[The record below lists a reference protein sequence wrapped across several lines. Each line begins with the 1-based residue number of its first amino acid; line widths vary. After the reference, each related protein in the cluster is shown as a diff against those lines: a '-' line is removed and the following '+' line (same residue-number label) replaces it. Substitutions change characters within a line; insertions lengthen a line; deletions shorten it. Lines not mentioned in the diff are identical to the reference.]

1 MRTLVQ
7 LDLKIPKD
15 ECLALL
21 DDYADF
27 IKEHTGIECEFYV
40 ERKDFSQ
47 VPTSPD
53 SDGDLKPTRAY
64 LKALEK
70 EVHTR
75 YRDYGVDNIVLF
87 VHEENFTFRGIWGS
101 NFSYYFNK
109 YSTQLC
115 RWDKDNSAN
124 TFGTLNHE
132 IMHSFDAVVLKETGI
147 NLDLILG
154 LDYDKFIVH
163 GGRPDKVNTTEW
175 KYVNHQQNTKA
186 LKTIAPYLLRAY
198 AVRKEKHDK
207 DIGLL
212 TQIVKLL
219 STLVS
224 LLLKRKWYYK
234 WVPSRGHYKS
244 R

>member
-1 MRTLVQ
+1 MRTLIQ
-7 LDLKIPKD
+7 LDLKIDKD
-15 ECLALL
+15 EALALL

-64 LKALEK
+64 MKALEK
-70 EVHTR
+70 EVHDR
-75 YRDYGVDNIVLF
+75 YRDYGTDNIIMW
-87 VHEENFTFRGIWGS
+87 VHEDNFLFRGIWGS
-101 NFSYYFNK
+101 NFSYFYHK

-124 TFGTLNHE
+124 TFGTLYHE
-132 IMHSFDAVVLKETGI
+132 QMHSFDRLVLEELKIDVNKLFG
-147 NLDLILG
+147 
-154 LDYDKFIVH
+154 YDWDAGAVH
-163 GGRPDKVNTTEW
+163 GAGDWDYIGRRTGRENTE
-175 KYVNHQQNTKA
+175 A
-186 LKTIAPYLLRAY
+186 LKQIAPYVMSALKK
-198 AVRKEKHDK
+198 RKAKHDK

-212 TQIVKLL
+212 KKLIEVL

-224 LLLKRKWYYK
+224 LLSRK
-234 WVPSRGHYKS
+234 
-244 R
+244 

>member
-1 MRTLVQ
+1 MRTLVK
-7 LDLKIPKD
+7 LDLKIDKD
-15 ECLALL
+15 EALALL

-64 LKALEK
+64 MKALEK
-70 EVHTR
+70 EVHDR
-75 YRDYGVDNIVLF
+75 YRDYGTDNIIMW
-87 VHEENFTFRGIWGS
+87 VHEDNFLFRGIWGS
-101 NFSYYFNK
+101 NFSYFYHK

-124 TFGTLNHE
+124 TFGTLYHE
-132 IMHSFDAVVLKETGI
+132 QMHSFDRLVLEELQIDVNKLFG
-147 NLDLILG
+147 
-154 LDYDKFIVH
+154 YDWDAGAVH
-163 GGRPDKVNTTEW
+163 GAGDWDYIGRRTGRENTE
-175 KYVNHQQNTKA
+175 A
-186 LKTIAPYLLRAY
+186 LKQIAPYVMSALKK
-198 AVRKEKHDK
+198 RKAKHDK

-212 TQIVKLL
+212 KKLIEVL

-224 LLLKRKWYYK
+224 LLSRK
-234 WVPSRGHYKS
+234 
-244 R
+244 

>member
-1 MRTLVQ
+1 MRTLVK
-7 LDLKIPKD
+7 LDLKIDKD
-15 ECLALL
+15 EALALL

-64 LKALEK
+64 MKALEK
-70 EVHTR
+70 EVHDR
-75 YRDYGVDNIVLF
+75 YRDYGTDNIIMW
-87 VHEENFTFRGIWGS
+87 VHEDNFLFRGIWGS
-101 NFSYYFNK
+101 NFSYFYHK

-124 TFGTLNHE
+124 TFGTLYHE
-132 IMHSFDAVVLKETGI
+132 QMHSFDRLVLEELKIDVNKLFG
-147 NLDLILG
+147 
-154 LDYDKFIVH
+154 YDWDAGAVH
-163 GGRPDKVNTTEW
+163 GAGDWDYIGRRTGRENTE
-175 KYVNHQQNTKA
+175 A
-186 LKTIAPYLLRAY
+186 LKQIAPYVMSALKKRRA
-198 AVRKEKHDK
+198 KHDK

-212 TQIVKLL
+212 KKLIEVL

-224 LLLKRKWYYK
+224 LLSRK
-234 WVPSRGHYKS
+234 
-244 R
+244 

>member
-1 MRTLVQ
+1 MRTLIQ
-7 LDLKIPKD
+7 LDLKIDKD
-15 ECLALL
+15 EALALL

-64 LKALEK
+64 MKALEK
-70 EVHTR
+70 EVHDR
-75 YRDYGVDNIVLF
+75 YRDYGTDNIIMW
-87 VHEENFTFRGIWGS
+87 VHEDNFLFRGIWGS
-101 NFSYYFNK
+101 NFSYFYHK

-124 TFGTLNHE
+124 TFGTLYHE
-132 IMHSFDAVVLKETGI
+132 QMHSFDRLVLEELQIDVNKLFG
-147 NLDLILG
+147 
-154 LDYDKFIVH
+154 YDWDAGAVH
-163 GGRPDKVNTTEW
+163 GAGKWDYIGRRTGRENTE
-175 KYVNHQQNTKA
+175 A
-186 LKTIAPYLLRAY
+186 LKQIAPYVMSALKK
-198 AVRKEKHDK
+198 RKAKHDK

-212 TQIVKLL
+212 KKLIEVL

-224 LLLKRKWYYK
+224 LLSRK
-234 WVPSRGHYKS
+234 
-244 R
+244 

>member
-1 MRTLVQ
+1 MRTLIQ
-7 LDLKIPKD
+7 LDLKIDKD
-15 ECLALL
+15 EALALL

-64 LKALEK
+64 MKALEK
-70 EVHTR
+70 EVHDR
-75 YRDYGVDNIVLF
+75 YRDYGTDNIIMW
-87 VHEENFTFRGIWGS
+87 VHEDNFLFRGIWGS
-101 NFSYYFNK
+101 NFSYYYNK

-124 TFGTLNHE
+124 TFGTLYHE
-132 IMHSFDAVVLKETGI
+132 QMHSFDRLVLEELQIDVNKLFG
-147 NLDLILG
+147 
-154 LDYDKFIVH
+154 YDWDAGAVH
-163 GGRPDKVNTTEW
+163 GAGDWDYIGRRTGRENTE
-175 KYVNHQQNTKA
+175 A
-186 LKTIAPYLLRAY
+186 LKQIAPYVMSALKK
-198 AVRKEKHDK
+198 RKAKHDK

-212 TQIVKLL
+212 KKLIEVL

-224 LLLKRKWYYK
+224 LLSRK
-234 WVPSRGHYKS
+234 
-244 R
+244 

>member
-1 MRTLVQ
+1 MRTLIQ
-7 LDLKIPKD
+7 LDLKIDKD
-15 ECLALL
+15 EALALL

-64 LKALEK
+64 MKALEK
-70 EVHTR
+70 EVHDR
-75 YRDYGVDNIVLF
+75 YRDYGTDNIIMW
-87 VHEENFTFRGIWGS
+87 VHEDNFLFRGIWGS
-101 NFSYYFNK
+101 NFSYFYHK

-124 TFGTLNHE
+124 TFGTLYHE
-132 IMHSFDAVVLKETGI
+132 QMHSFDRLVLEELKIDVNKLFG
-147 NLDLILG
+147 
-154 LDYDKFIVH
+154 YDWDAGAVH
-163 GGRPDKVNTTEW
+163 GAGDWDYIGRRTGRENTE
-175 KYVNHQQNTKA
+175 A
-186 LKTIAPYLLRAY
+186 LKQIAPYVMAALKK
-198 AVRKEKHDK
+198 RKAKHDK

-212 TQIVKLL
+212 KKLIEVL

-224 LLLKRKWYYK
+224 LLSRK
-234 WVPSRGHYKS
+234 
-244 R
+244 

>member
-1 MRTLVQ
+1 MRTLIK
-7 LDLKIPKD
+7 LDLKIDKD
-15 ECLALL
+15 EALALL

-75 YRDYGVDNIVLF
+75 YRDYGVDNIIMW
-87 VHEENFTFRGIWGS
+87 VHEENFLFSGIWGS

-124 TFGTLNHE
+124 TFGTLYHE
-132 IMHSFDAVVLKETGI
+132 QMHSFDRLVLEELQIDVNKLFG
-147 NLDLILG
+147 
-154 LDYDKFIVH
+154 YDWDAGAVH
-163 GGRPDKVNTTEW
+163 GAGKWDYIGRRTGRENTE
-175 KYVNHQQNTKA
+175 A
-186 LKTIAPYLLRAY
+186 LKQIAPYVMSALKK
-198 AVRKEKHDK
+198 RKEKHAK
-207 DIGLL
+207 EVGLL
-212 TQIVKLL
+212 KKLIKVL
-219 STLVS
+219 STYIP
-224 LLLKRKWYYK
+224 LLARLK
-234 WVPSRGHYKS
+234 
-244 R
+244 